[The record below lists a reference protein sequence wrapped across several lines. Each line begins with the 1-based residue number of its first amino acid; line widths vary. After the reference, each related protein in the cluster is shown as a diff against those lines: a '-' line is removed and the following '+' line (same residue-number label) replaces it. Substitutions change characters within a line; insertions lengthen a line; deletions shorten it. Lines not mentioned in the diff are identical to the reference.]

1 MRYEGNIYRPPGEW
15 KSYLLQVTVG
25 CSHNACTFCG
35 MYKDKRY
42 RVRPLE
48 EIFEDIAMAKA
59 ACGDVSRVF
68 LCDGDAVAMDTA
80 DLLAVLKK
88 LYETFPSLERVNAYA
103 GPVSTL
109 ARTDGEL
116 KALREAG
123 LARLYLGVESGSDT
137 VLKAVRKGVDAAG
150 MLEAGRRLVAA
161 GFDVW
166 VMVLIGLAGP
176 GAASRAHAL
185 DTAAMVNAMGPRHL
199 SALTYIPERGT
210 VLGRAVERG
219 EFQLLTA
226 REALEETRLL
236 LERLEVNPLHFTS
249 DHASNYLPLK
259 GGLPE
264 DRGATALPARPGPGG
279 GAGRT
284 GRELAGPVEER
295 KRNMDDNHLHILW
308 TNADPVVF
316 DKMVL
321 MYAVNSLVR
330 GWWERVT
337 VILWGETARLAA
349 RDAGVRERI
358 QLAMDQGVR
367 FSACVTCARELGV
380 EEKLRNMGLEVISWG
395 PPLTELLKARAPLL
409 TV

>member
-35 MYKDKRY
+35 MYKD
-42 RVRPLE
+42 
-48 EIFEDIAMAKA
+48 AKA
-59 ACGDVSRVF
+59 AYGDVNRVF

-150 MLEAGRRLVAA
+150 MLEAG
-161 GFDVW
+161 
-166 VMVLIGLAGP
+166 
-176 GAASRAHAL
+176 
-185 DTAAMVNAMGPRHL
+185 AMGPRHL

-264 DRGATALPARPGPGG
+264 DRGRLLTLIDQA
-279 GAGRT
+279 
-284 GRELAGPVEER
+284 LAGER
-295 KRNMDDNHLHILW
+295 
-308 TNADPVVF
+308 
-316 DKMVL
+316 
-321 MYAVNSLVR
+321 
-330 GWWERVT
+330 
-337 VILWGETARLAA
+337 
-349 RDAGVRERI
+349 GVRAEQWR
-358 QLAMDQGVR
+358 
-367 FSACVTCARELGV
+367 
-380 EEKLRNMGLEVISWG
+380 GL
-395 PPLTELLKARAPLL
+395 
-409 TV
+409 